1 MKKILVLSLALLFW
15 GSCKT
20 TPSFFVF
27 PFETFQIRKIVDKG
41 VQTVELQATQ
51 TAWPDVAYKEL
62 TPLKLDSKKI
72 KMAIIGDTG
81 CRLKESKGTGTYQNC
96 NLTGEWPFA
105 DIVQSLV
112 KESYDFVVHT
122 GDYHYREQCS
132 DKKLCPGYAKS
143 VGYGWNAWWD
153 DFYGPSQALFKKS
166 PLLFV
171 RGNHEDCNRA
181 YSGWGPLSVFNKKF
195 ADICEE
201 IEPYQWIEMG
211 DLVLINFDDSGFDDR
226 KPSLEG
232 QRLQWLREMQ
242 NISERISQ
250 LKTKKEIW
258 FVSHKPV
265 LAFYPEEKTN
275 EPVAID
281 EYLKTL
287 MSESGLIKKID
298 YFLSGHIHSQQLV
311 ISEKDMLQIIVGHS
325 GSALNPFVRKIR
337 SDKLISNTDTNKS
350 FGYALFERKGFKDWK
365 FTFKNVKGKTDLICT
380 VKAKKVNCK

>member
-1 MKKILVLSLALLFW
+1 MNKILILSLALLFW

-41 VQTVELQATQ
+41 VQTVELQANQ
-51 TAWPDVAYKEL
+51 AAWPDVTYKEL
-62 TPLKLDSKKI
+62 TPLKLNSKKI
-72 KMAIIGDTG
+72 KIAVIGDTG
-81 CRLKESKGTGTYQNC
+81 CRLKESKGVGTYQNC
-96 NLTGEWPFA
+96 NLTNEWPYA
-105 DIVQSLV
+105 HIVQSLV
-112 KESYDFVVHT
+112 KESYDFAIHT
-122 GDYHYREQCS
+122 GDYHYREHCS
-132 DKKLCPGYAKS
+132 DKKLCSGYAKS

-166 PLLFV
+166 PLLLV

-201 IEPYQWIEMG
+201 IEPYQWIEMD
-211 DLVLINFDDSGFDDR
+211 DLVLINFDESGFEDR

-232 QRLQWLREMQ
+232 QRLQWLRELK

-258 FVSHKPV
+258 FLAHKPV
-265 LAFYPEEKTN
+265 LAFYPENKTA

-281 EYLKTL
+281 EYLKAL
-287 MSESGLIKKID
+287 LSESGLIKKID

-311 ISEKDMLQIIVGHS
+311 IS
-325 GSALNPFVRKIR
+325 
-337 SDKLISNTDTNKS
+337 
-350 FGYALFERKGFKDWK
+350 
-365 FTFKNVKGKTDLICT
+365 
-380 VKAKKVNCK
+380 